1 MTTTCRST
9 TTFFFFSAFTI
20 ILSALYPI
28 NHTSKTVVS
37 TTNNSSSPISL
48 GLTFLE
54 RHLKDKWLEV
64 DLINGILDKVARQLR
79 SSSRLHHHHHHHD
92 HKNPCDDSPWKSKLT
107 AVYDVSQVLTVDLRG
122 CANFS
127 SVQKAVDAVPDNSH
141 QKTLII
147 VDSGTYR

>member
-1 MTTTCRST
+1 MITTCRST
-9 TTFFFFSAFTI
+9 TTFFLFSAFTI
-20 ILSALYPI
+20 IFTTLYAI

-37 TTNNSSSPISL
+37 TTYNSSSQIRL

-54 RHLKDKWLEV
+54 RHLKHKWLEV
-64 DLINGILDKVARQLR
+64 DLINGILDNVARQLR
-79 SSSRLHHHHHHHD
+79 SSHHRHHHHHHKD
-92 HKNPCDDSPWKSKLT
+92 PCDGSLWKSKIT
-107 AVYDVSQVLTVDLRG
+107 AVYDISIVLTVDLRG

-127 SVQKAVDAVPDNSH
+127 SVQKAVDAVPDNSS